1 MIERRLLGKTDLKV
15 SSICLGTMT
24 FGQQNTQADAH
35 EQISYALEAGVNF
48 LDTAELYAIPAKAE
62 TQGLTETYIG
72 TWFKKTR
79 MRDRWVVATKIAG
92 PAAHLSYIRGGSRFT
107 RAHIRQACE
116 DSLKRLQTD
125 YIDLY
130 QLHWPDRSTNIFG
143 QLGFEVPSEEQMTP
157 VEETLEALNELVQE
171 GKVRHLGLSNE
182 TPWGAMTFLQ
192 LAELR
197 GWPRMVSVQNPYNL
211 LNRTFEIGMAEVSYR
226 EKLGLLAYSPLAF
239 GVLSGKYLHGQ
250 KPANGRLTLFKEFPR
265 YSSPQATSATEAYV
279 RLAQKYELDPAQMAL
294 AFVTSRPF
302 VTSNIIGA
310 TTIAQLKTNI
320 ESHDLVFSEDL
331 LRELQSIHLSQHS
344 PAP

>member
-1 MIERRLLGKTDLKV
+1 MIERRPLGYTDLKV

-24 FGQQNTQADAH
+24 FGQQNTEADAH

-48 LDTAELYAIPAKAE
+48 LDTAELYAVPPKAE

-72 TWFKKTR
+72 TWFKKTG

-92 PAAHLSYIRGGSRFT
+92 PSPHLSYIRGGSHFI

-143 QLGFEVPSEEQMTP
+143 QLGFEVPPEEQMTP
-157 VEETLEALNELVQE
+157 LEETLEALHELVKE

-192 LAELR
+192 MAEQR

-211 LNRTFEIGMAEVSYR
+211 LNRIFEIGMAEVSYR

-239 GVLSGKYLHGQ
+239 GILSGKYLHGK

-265 YSSPQATSATEAYV
+265 YSSSQATLAAEAYV
-279 RLAQKYELDPAQMAL
+279 GLAQQYELDPAQMAL

-310 TTIAQLKTNI
+310 TNMAQLKSNI
-320 ESHDLVFSEDL
+320 ESHDLELSEDL
-331 LRELQSIHLSQHS
+331 LRELQSIHLSQHN